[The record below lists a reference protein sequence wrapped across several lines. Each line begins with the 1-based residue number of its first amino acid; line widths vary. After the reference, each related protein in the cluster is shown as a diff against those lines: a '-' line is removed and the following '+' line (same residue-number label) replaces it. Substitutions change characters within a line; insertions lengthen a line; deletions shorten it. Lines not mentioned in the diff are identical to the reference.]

1 MFQDKVS
8 SRWSRFAFHNAK
20 MNFFPAGSTM
30 SRPNHRAI
38 RTALSTALALALML
52 MAGAA
57 AAQGCPSNFF
67 DTLESKTAT
76 TAAKQDIGTVC
87 KGRDVTFRGT
97 LLDVAKRGDVFE
109 LHLASE
115 ASGNRIT
122 VTMRDPP
129 GADMSQLRKGA
140 VVTIAA
146 KLRDFTGLQNE
157 YVTLEDGSCKD
168 CGR

>member
-1 MFQDKVS
+1 
-8 SRWSRFAFHNAK
+8 
-20 MNFFPAGSTM
+20 M
-30 SRPNHRAI
+30 SRPNHLAVRA
-38 RTALSTALALALML
+38 APLAALALMS
-52 MAGAA
+52 MAGTA
-57 AAQGCPSNFF
+57 AAQNCPGNFF
-67 DTLESKTAT
+67 DILESKADS
-76 TAAKQDIGTVC
+76 TAAKQDVGNAC

-97 LLDVAKRGDVFE
+97 VLDIAKRGDVFE

-146 KLRDFTGLQNE
+146 KLRAFTGVQNE

-168 CGR
+168 CR

>member
-1 MFQDKVS
+1 
-8 SRWSRFAFHNAK
+8 
-20 MNFFPAGSTM
+20 M
-30 SRPNHRAI
+30 SRPNHLAVRS
-38 RTALSTALALALML
+38 ALLGALALMS

-57 AAQGCPSNFF
+57 AAQNCPGNFF
-67 DTLESKTAT
+67 DILESKADT
-76 TAAKQDIGTVC
+76 TAAKQDVGNGC
-87 KGRDVTFRGT
+87 KGRDVTIRGMV
-97 LLDVAKRGDVFE
+97 LDIAKRGDVFE

-146 KLRDFTGLQNE
+146 KLRGFTGVQNE
-157 YVTLEDGSCKD
+157 YVTLDDGSCKD
-168 CGR
+168 CR

>member
-1 MFQDKVS
+1 
-8 SRWSRFAFHNAK
+8 
-20 MNFFPAGSTM
+20 M
-30 SRPNHRAI
+30 SQQNHRAMCA
-38 RTALSTALALALML
+38 RVSTVLVLTL

-57 AAQGCPSNFF
+57 AAQGCPGNFF
-67 DTLESKTAT
+67 GVIESKADT
-76 TAAKQDIGTVC
+76 TAAKQDIGNAC
-87 KGRDVTFRGT
+87 KGRDVTVRGV
-97 LLDVAKRGDVFE
+97 LLDIAKRGDVFE

-115 ASGNRIT
+115 ASGNRMT

-129 GADMSQLRKGA
+129 GTDMSQLRKGS

-146 KLRDFTGLQNE
+146 KLRAFTGVENE

>member
-1 MFQDKVS
+1 
-8 SRWSRFAFHNAK
+8 
-20 MNFFPAGSTM
+20 M
-30 SRPNHRAI
+30 SRSHRRASSNHRAM
-38 RTALSTALALALML
+38 RAALSAALALCLIL
-52 MAGAA
+52 IAGAA
-57 AAQGCPSNFF
+57 AAQSCPGNFF
-67 DTLESKTAT
+67 DTLESKTDT
-76 TAAKQDIGTVC
+76 TAAKQDIGNAC
-87 KGRDVTFRGT
+87 KGRDLTVRGT
-97 LLDVAKRGDVFE
+97 LLDIAKRGDVFE

-146 KLRDFTGLQNE
+146 KLRAFTGMQNE
-157 YVTLEDGSCKD
+157 YVTLDDGSCKD